1 MTPDEEEFIKEKL
14 KRLTESVQTHHDL
27 ANFIAELLH
36 AYENGYFE
44 EQDVVEYLN
53 GFWGL
58 TRALDSWSR
67 NVGYGSEAPEQPD
80 WRWVARL
87 LHGAFHHS

>member
-1 MTPDEEEFIKEKL
+1 MTPEERNEIRIL
-14 KRLTESVQTHHDL
+14 LNNMMESVKTHHDL
-27 ANFIAELLH
+27 AEFINELLD

-44 EQDVVEYLN
+44 EQDVVEYLS

-58 TRALDSWSR
+58 TRALDSWTR
-67 NVGYGSEAPEQPD
+67 NVGYGPGAPEQPD

-87 LHGAFHHS
+87 LHGAFYHS